1 MAYIWILL
9 IVIILLL
16 GFLIYLNIKDSSQS
30 SDSKESL
37 RDLDKA
43 VERQEATLFDL
54 TKDIQSFQDPLNK
67 LNRYLSGGTLAGKFG
82 EWSLEAIIKD
92 IFHSNQFIANAEVI
106 PGSGKRV
113 EFAIKL
119 PEGLLLPIDAKFPS
133 GLFDNYLLAVDAKD
147 QQLVKKSKD
156 DIKRHVLSDAKDI
169 NIKYMQSG
177 ITIELGVMYIPSES
191 LMQLIDSMANLREEI
206 FRDHRVLIMGPNSLA
221 AYLISVHMGFRTLAL
236 NERAGEIMNEFG
248 KLKKEFETKK
258 VNCEKMDMNVKED
271 YQAIG
276 YNKFDTIIC
285 SNVLE
290 HVEKDQFALEQCFS
304 LLKNKGKLILIVPQ
318 NPNLFSKQDKELGHF
333 RRYTKNEVIKKS
345 EKLGY
350 EILDIKNFNSIGVI
364 GWKLN
369 KKSKQ
374 TKNNPK
380 MIKIFNSIIPLVKGI
395 DDSITSK
402 FFGLSL
408 ISILKKT

>member
-1 MAYIWILL
+1 MEYIWIFL
-9 IVIILLL
+9 IIIILLL
-16 GFLIYLNIKDSSQS
+16 GFLIYLNITNGSQS

-43 VERQEATLFDL
+43 VERQEATLFGL
-54 TKDIQSFQDPLNK
+54 TKDIQSFQDPLKK

-133 GLFDNYLLAVDAKD
+133 GLFDNYLMAVDSKD

-156 DIKRHVLSDAKDI
+156 DIKRHVLNDARDI
-169 NIKYMQSG
+169 NAKYMQSG

-191 LMQLIDSMANLREEI
+191 LMQLIDSIANLREEI

-236 NERAGEIMNEFG
+236 NERASEIMQEFG
-248 KLKKEFETKK
+248 KLKKEFLNFSSSTEDLQKRADAMLK
-258 VNCEKMDMNVKED
+258 AVNEHATRERQMEK
-271 YQAIG
+271 A
-276 YNKFDTIIC
+276 
-285 SNVLE
+285 
-290 HVEKDQFALEQCFS
+290 
-304 LLKNKGKLILIVPQ
+304 
-318 NPNLFSKQDKELGHF
+318 
-333 RRYTKNEVIKKS
+333 
-345 EKLGY
+345 
-350 EILDIKNFNSIGVI
+350 IKNMDQ
-364 GWKLN
+364 L
-369 KKSKQ
+369 
-374 TKNNPK
+374 
-380 MIKIFNSIIPLVKGI
+380 
-395 DDSITSK
+395 DS
-402 FFGLSL
+402 
-408 ISILKKT
+408 